1 MYKAFIMLTQ
11 CAATDNTKRDDLFFF
26 FFTEKNIQDHF
37 MLMST

>member
-26 FFTEKNIQDHF
+26 FTEKNIQDHF